1 MVSITENFGAA
12 LDSARVAVVAFH
24 GIGGNAGKM
33 KNACLATGMDDV
45 AFFAPEAGGGQGWW
59 REGFE
64 TPLSPN
70 DPELQAA
77 LAVVEAHV
85 DYLLSEG
92 FDYSQIVLAGF
103 SQGAALVLEHL
114 AITGRDYL
122 GVVSMSGAL
131 LGTTSGGTDRYEG
144 DLTGQHVTLSAHDG
158 DPKVTLDHVMETKE
172 LLEARGAVVELSVS
186 EGVAHGLSGAD
197 IDALV
202 AVANRTDNISLRNTS
217 LVEAVGDDANNTIIG
232 NSIDNDLRGKAG
244 NDLLK
249 GRHGRDLLHG
259 GRDADDLRGGLGN
272 DNIDGGPGRDRI
284 LGGPG
289 SDKIYGMGGADILD
303 GGKGE
308 DVFVYLSVTDSRP
321 GECDL
326 IVDFR
331 RGIDALDLRA
341 IDANRT
347 TQDHDPFDFIGR
359 EDFTGTAGELRI
371 TGDPSATHFLEADVN
386 GDGRADFSIEFA
398 AGTSVPLDTD
408 ILV

>member
-1 MVSITENFGAA
+1 MVSISENFGAD

-33 KNACLATGMDDV
+33 ENICLATGMDDV
-45 AFFAPEAGGGQGWW
+45 AFFTPQASGGQGWW

-64 TPLSPN
+64 TPLSPD

-85 DYLLSEG
+85 DYLLSQG
-92 FDYSQIVLAGF
+92 FKYSQIVLAGF

-114 AITGRDYL
+114 ALTGRDYL

-131 LGTTSGGTDRYEG
+131 LGTVSGGTERYEG
-144 DLTGQHVTLSAHDG
+144 DLTGQHITLSAHEG
-158 DPKVTLDHVMETKE
+158 DPKVTIDHVMETKA
-172 LLEARGAVVELSVS
+172 LLEARGAVVDLSVS
-186 EGVAHGLSGAD
+186 EGAAHGLSGSD

-217 LVEAVGDDANNTIIG
+217 IAEAVGDDANNTIVG

-249 GRHGRDLLHG
+249 GRHGRDILHG
-259 GRDADDLRGGLGN
+259 GRDADDLRGGLGA
-272 DNIDGGPGRDRI
+272 DNIDGGAGRDRI

-289 SDKIYGMGGADILD
+289 ADKIYGMGGGDILD

-308 DVFVYLSVTDSRP
+308 DVFIYLSVTDSRP
-321 GECDL
+321 GDCDL

-331 RGIDALDLRA
+331 RGIDSLDLRG
-341 IDANRT
+341 IDAIRS
-347 TQDHDPFDFIGR
+347 TQGDDAFVFIER
-359 EDFTGTAGELRI
+359 EDFSGTAGELRI
-371 TGDPSATHFLEADVN
+371 TGDPSATRFLEGDVN

-398 AGTSVPLDTD
+398 AGTSVPLETD